1 MKPQESEMPK
11 PITMLVD
18 VEEVAAGKI
27 WRTLDAMNGVVSI
40 KIKGE
45 GPRQVKPNGKGNG
58 HTAQRLILDALR
70 AKSPL
75 HRSEL
80 QAAIEAGGKQ
90 KTSLPQALS
99 ELKKGKRIIPLKA
112 GLFKITA
119 AGKQDD

>member
-1 MKPQESEMPK
+1 MPK

-27 WRTLDAMNGVVSI
+27 WRMLDAMNGVVSI

-45 GPRQVKPNGKGNG
+45 GPRQVKPNGKESS
-58 HTAQRLILDALR
+58 QRTTQGLILDALR

-75 HRSEL
+75 HRSAL
-80 QAAIEAGGKQ
+80 QSVIEAGGKQ
-90 KTSLPQALS
+90 KSSLPQALA
-99 ELKKGKRIIPLKA
+99 ELKKRKRIIPLI
-112 GLFKITA
+112 GGMFKITA